1 MSQLVHGLYEPVQ
14 PSDHR
19 PLAEQVADHL
29 RGLIERETLRGGDR
43 LPPTRDLAARLGVN
57 RGVVLKAI
65 RILENE
71 GTLRARVGSGV
82 TVVARERA
90 AGAHWEPSFSA
101 AISRVSESE
110 LPAGRE
116 PVVADF
122 SRLAPDD
129 RFFPYERFAALL
141 SETARTQ
148 RELWQYA
155 DPHGLP
161 ELRAEIARRLAA
173 TGASR
178 DPDHVLVTSG
188 AQQGLDLL
196 FKTLVDPGDLV
207 AVESPTYPGILPLLR
222 FYGARV
228 VEMPVRESR
237 RDLSALDGRAIK
249 LAYVMPERHN
259 PTGVTMDE
267 EERRRFLAVIS
278 PTGALIVEDGYE
290 TPTSGVPPLSALDP
304 LRVATLGSFSKEL
317 VPGFRL
323 GWIAANPRV
332 VRALALAKQTTDLR
346 TPPRSRRR
354 CAPSSRKGVT
364 TRRGRRARR
373 KRGAAPGAGRGA
385 RAGDPGD
392 SLSRRHARAVALLA
406 APAGGHERAG
416 RGAARAIAGR
426 GRFAGRRLR
435 SPRPRRAGIEA
446 LGLAGSRRG
455 RAGRCRAPGAR
466 VVATGI
472 AGGRTARDSDDLRRS
487 GWTSRRKISG

>member
-14 PSDHR
+14 SSDDR
-19 PLAEQVADHL
+19 PLPEQVADYL
-29 RGLIERETLRGGDR
+29 RDLVRRGTLRDGDR
-43 LPPTRDLAARLGVN
+43 LPPTRDLASRLGVN
-57 RGVVLKAI
+57 RGVILKAI
-65 RILENE
+65 RILETQ

-82 TVVARERA
+82 TVVATEKSA
-90 AGAHWEPSFSA
+90 ATGWVPSFSS

-110 LPAGRE
+110 MPGARDPL
-116 PVVADF
+116 VADF

-141 SETARTQ
+141 AETAHSQ

-173 TGASR
+173 TGAPR
-178 DPDHVLVTSG
+178 NPDDVLVTSG

-228 VEMPVRESR
+228 VEMPVRENR
-237 RDLSALDGRAIK
+237 RDLSALEGRSVK

-267 EERRRFLAVIS
+267 EERRRFLAAIS
-278 PTGALIVEDGYE
+278 PTGALVVEDGYE
-290 TPTSGVPPLSALDP
+290 TPTSGVPALSALDP

-323 GWIAANPRV
+323 GWIAGDSRV
-332 VRALALAKQTTDLR
+332 VRALALAKQSTDLQ
-346 TPPRSRRR
+346 TPLPIQAAVRAFLAEGGDREVRQRRAAETEARRR
-354 CAPSSRKGVT
+354 ALVAALARVIPEIPYLGGTPGQSLFWLRLPEGSSGRDAA
-364 TRRGRRARR
+364 RRARAQ
-373 KRGAAPGAGRGA
+373 GVAVSPGIDFDPLGRDVPALRLSVSRVPVEAVLEGVARLA
-385 RAGDPGD
+385 RA
-392 SLSRRHARAVALLA
+392 LLQRES
-406 APAGGHERAG
+406 PAEGP
-416 RGAARAIAGR
+416 RAI
-426 GRFAGRRLR
+426 
-435 SPRPRRAGIEA
+435 PTI
-446 LGLAGSRRG
+446 
-455 RAGRCRAPGAR
+455 
-466 VVATGI
+466 
-472 AGGRTARDSDDLRRS
+472 
-487 GWTSRRKISG
+487 

>member
-14 PSDHR
+14 PTDHR
-19 PLAEQVADHL
+19 PLAEQVADYL
-29 RGLIERETLRGGDR
+29 RGLIERGTLRGGDR
-43 LPPTRDLAARLGVN
+43 LPPTRDLAAQLGVN

-65 RILENE
+65 RILETE
-71 GTLRARVGSGV
+71 GTLHARVGSGV
-82 TVVARERA
+82 TVVAPERGT
-90 AGAHWEPSFSA
+90 GARWEPSFSS
-101 AISRVSESE
+101 AISRVAESE

-161 ELRAEIARRLAA
+161 ELRAEIARRLSG
-173 TGASR
+173 TGAPR
-178 DPDHVLVTSG
+178 EPDHVLVTSG

-207 AVESPTYPGILPLLR
+207 AVESPTYPGIIPLLR

-228 VEMPVRESR
+228 VEIPVRENR
-237 RDLSALDGRAIK
+237 RDLSALDGRAVK

-267 EERRRFLAVIS
+267 EERRRFLAAIS

-290 TPTSGVPPLSALDP
+290 TPTSGVPSLSALDP

-323 GWIAANPRV
+323 GWIAAHPRV
-332 VRALALAKQTTDLR
+332 VRALALAKQSTDLQ
-346 TPPRSRRR
+346 TPLPIQAAVRAFLAEGGDHEVRQRRAAETEVRRR
-354 CAPSSRKGVT
+354 ALVAALARVIPEIPYLGGTPGQSLFWLLLPEGASGRDAA
-364 TRRGRRARR
+364 RRARSQ
-373 KRGAAPGAGRGA
+373 GVAVSPGVDFDPLGRDVPALRLSVSRVPVEAVLEGVARLA
-385 RAGDPGD
+385 RA
-392 SLSRRHARAVALLA
+392 LLQRES
-406 APAGGHERAG
+406 PADGP
-416 RGAARAIAGR
+416 RAI
-426 GRFAGRRLR
+426 
-435 SPRPRRAGIEA
+435 PTI
-446 LGLAGSRRG
+446 
-455 RAGRCRAPGAR
+455 
-466 VVATGI
+466 
-472 AGGRTARDSDDLRRS
+472 
-487 GWTSRRKISG
+487 